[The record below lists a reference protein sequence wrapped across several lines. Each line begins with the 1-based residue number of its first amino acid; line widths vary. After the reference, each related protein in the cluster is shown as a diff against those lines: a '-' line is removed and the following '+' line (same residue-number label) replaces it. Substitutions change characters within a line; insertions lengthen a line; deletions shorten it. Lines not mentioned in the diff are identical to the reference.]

1 MSLIAHK
8 DIPQV
13 AMAFMNDV
21 HTEDVDIIN
30 KVYERILGYLEDASA
45 ENAAAIDVEYE
56 NWYGHT
62 LDHFEGEEIKM
73 LELNFPPYGM
83 HKNEHDKALQRMESI
98 YRSWKQNRDI
108 IALKHYIAEEIPL
121 WLTTHIQTMD
131 TVTALFF
138 QQQLS
143 TK

>member
-1 MSLIAHK
+1 MSLISHNE
-8 DIPQV
+8 IPQV
-13 AMAFMNDV
+13 AMGFMNEV

-30 KVYERILGYLEDASA
+30 RVYEHIQRYLEDASD
-45 ENAAAIDVEYE
+45 ENAAAIDLEYE
-56 NWYGHT
+56 QWYEHT

-83 HKNEHDKALQRMESI
+83 HKNEHAKALQRMESI

-108 IALKHYIAEEIPL
+108 TVLKDYIGEEIPL

-143 TK
+143 AQ